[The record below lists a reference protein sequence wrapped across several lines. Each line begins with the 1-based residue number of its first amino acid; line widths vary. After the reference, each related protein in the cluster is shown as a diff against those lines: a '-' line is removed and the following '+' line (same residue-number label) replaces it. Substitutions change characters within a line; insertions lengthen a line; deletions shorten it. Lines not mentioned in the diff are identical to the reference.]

1 MKRALRLRKHSA
13 TTICIFILLCVMT
26 FTFLYPLWYMVVNAL
41 KTKQQYYMNQF
52 SLPPSLNFKNF
63 TSIIV
68 DFKILTY
75 FASSMIV
82 CVTSVVLIL
91 GFALF
96 ASYAFAKLRFKGKGI
111 AYACILATMFMPGQ
125 VSMIP
130 AYVMFAKV
138 GLIDNYWSVILSYLA
153 AALPAAILLMN
164 GSITGIPNELLE
176 SARIDGAGY
185 FRTVGNVVLPLSVSA
200 IAINVIFNFIGYWND
215 LLTPMLYLS
224 APEKQTVMVALT
236 GLVQKTSSLPTYQLA
251 GLLISVLP
259 AVILYLLL
267 QKFMIKGMMVGS
279 IK

>member
-41 KTKQQYYMNQF
+41 KTKQQYYMDQF
-52 SLPPSLNFKNF
+52 SLPPSLNFNNF

-75 FASSMIV
+75 FTSSMIV

-164 GSITGIPNELLE
+164 GSITSIPNELLE

-185 FRTVGNVVLPLSVSA
+185 FRTVWNVVLPLSVSA

>member
-1 MKRALRLRKHSA
+1 MKRALRPRKRSA
-13 TTICIFILLCVMT
+13 ASFCIFILLCVIT
-26 FTFLYPLWYMVVNAL
+26 LTFLYPLWYMVINAL

-52 SLPPSLNFKNF
+52 ALPPALNMKNF
-63 TSIIV
+63 TSIVV
-68 DFKILTY
+68 DFSILTY
-75 FASSMIV
+75 FVNSMIV
-82 CVTSVVLIL
+82 CVASVMLIL
-91 GFALF
+91 GFSLF
-96 ASYAFAKLRFKGKGI
+96 AGYAFAKLRFKGKGI
-111 AYACILATMFMPGQ
+111 VYACILATMFMPGQ

-130 AYVMFAKV
+130 AYVMFAKF

-164 GSITGIPNELLE
+164 GSIMGIPGELLE
-176 SARIDGAGY
+176 SAKIDGAGY
-185 FRTVGNVVLPLSVSA
+185 FRTVRNVVLPLSISA

-224 APEKQTVMVALT
+224 APDKQTVMVALT
-236 GLVQKTSSLPTYQLA
+236 GLVQKTSALPTYQMA

-259 AVILYLLL
+259 AVALYLFL